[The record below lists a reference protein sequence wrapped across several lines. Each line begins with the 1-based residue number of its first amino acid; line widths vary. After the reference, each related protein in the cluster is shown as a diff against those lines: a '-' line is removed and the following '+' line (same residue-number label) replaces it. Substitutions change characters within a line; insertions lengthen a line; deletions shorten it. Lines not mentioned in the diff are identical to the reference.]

1 MSLDDDLSLSFAS
14 SMGIENIQD
23 EYLDRSNLYTD
34 LDQLE
39 KSVDAEFEEYM
50 NRARSFP
57 FKQQDNKSLDDASVH
72 SDYEIVGEDPAN
84 PDADQEDMDDGDND
98 SWQRYLANRHSD
110 EHYQPQGDPS
120 FSKSQSR
127 STSPGEY
134 FGARSLPFD
143 YDWQKQADSEE
154 EQQEEEEEEGHLDN
168 NIHVSS
174 MNRAAGT
181 IRLKSHILVI
191 IQKWQQQQQQQES
204 TENCHPKIIGFKICT
219 YPKYELPEIELHH
232 PYTQK
237 QTYSNGSSVSS
248 TRQQCP
254 SRSQQHRQRQQRNLQ
269 RQIQSAL
276 SDNRDYQQKR
286 APSLPSSSSPNTS
299 TRSSSYASTS
309 LYTIEPASP
318 LQFLCEMSPKT
329 IYAKVI
335 HLRIQNTSSTSVR
348 SFSLFS
354 AKNMLDFEMS
364 EGLILEHEVVEIK
377 IKIQSSAL
385 VQYQRQHCHDNE
397 YSSLSD
403 KILVLIDHRH
413 VNELDVNIDFMALQD
428 PEQEEEEKEEE
439 QKETSQAEALEKEQQ
454 QHLLEHNLLLSHRP
468 KCRFCALEK
477 GYPLYSL

>member
-204 TENCHPKIIGFKICT
+204 TENCHPKIIGFKIC
-219 YPKYELPEIELHH
+219 KY
-232 PYTQK
+232 
-237 QTYSNGSSVSS
+237 
-248 TRQQCP
+248 
-254 SRSQQHRQRQQRNLQ
+254 
-269 RQIQSAL
+269 
-276 SDNRDYQQKR
+276 
-286 APSLPSSSSPNTS
+286 
-299 TRSSSYASTS
+299 
-309 LYTIEPASP
+309 
-318 LQFLCEMSPKT
+318 
-329 IYAKVI
+329 
-335 HLRIQNTSSTSVR
+335 
-348 SFSLFS
+348 
-354 AKNMLDFEMS
+354 
-364 EGLILEHEVVEIK
+364 
-377 IKIQSSAL
+377 SSAL
-385 VQYQRQHCHDNE
+385 LFSRKLISLATIDKSTKLPRHLPQIRATRDRITPPIYPKANLFQRIFRFIHSSAMPVQKSAASTATTAKSATTDSKCTIRQ
-397 YSSLSD
+397 
-403 KILVLIDHRH
+403 
-413 VNELDVNIDFMALQD
+413 
-428 PEQEEEEKEEE
+428 
-439 QKETSQAEALEKEQQ
+439 
-454 QHLLEHNLLLSHRP
+454 
-468 KCRFCALEK
+468 
-477 GYPLYSL
+477 

>member
-168 NIHVSS
+168 NIHSS
-174 MNRAAGT
+174 YRSGSSSSNSRNRQKTA
-181 IRLKSHILVI
+181 
-191 IQKWQQQQQQQES
+191 IQKS
-204 TENCHPKIIGFKICT
+204 LDSRFISLPNSLGT